1 MLKVALVVKIG
12 LFAFEVAGMIQY
24 GGEGLVGFCF
34 SVGCLGVLGLF
45 LKDSNALKYLNMLWR
60 CAFIG

>member
-12 LFAFEVAGMIQY
+12 LFAFEVAGMIQWRG

-34 SVGCLGVLGLF
+34 GVGCLGVFGGF
-45 LKDSNALKYLNMLWR
+45 
-60 CAFIG
+60 F